1 MRYLEFNVWQY
12 QSRFS
17 MNTDSMP
24 VNHLA
29 TKQAG
34 DGKQC
39 RGQQRD
45 IQSPWLKYTIGLVTQ
60 QPVKRGQSQRHHGH
74 QSMDPSY
81 GQITDSRHAQQ
92 IHQTSH
98 SSQPASQTAQA
109 SQPQTNAY
117 PERVFCIEIGQI
129 STDQTKQESNRKM
142 NHHRVNR
149 MPANRHATNNRFLH
163 HRYPPYLEPEALWKT
178 VVRSLVPLGLINIF
192 FFLGGC
198 TGPQSALDPSG
209 PSALA
214 IADLWWWMF
223 SFSAAILF
231 TIVML
236 WLYAMWRKPPSMT
249 ETEAYQIGNRWII
262 GGGLVLPIVS
272 LTLLLSFGIPI
283 GYRLLPLPLEDQNP
297 LRIEVTGQQWWWE
310 IRYVDAGIVTKNQ
323 LHLPVNRPVDIHV
336 SSIDVIHS
344 FWVPKLGG
352 KIDAIPGR
360 TNVLRLEADTVGHF
374 RGQCAEFCGKGH
386 AEMIL
391 SIETHTPES
400 FVAWMEGYKHE

>member
-1 MRYLEFNVWQY
+1 
-12 QSRFS
+12 
-17 MNTDSMP
+17 
-24 VNHLA
+24 
-29 TKQAG
+29 
-34 DGKQC
+34 
-39 RGQQRD
+39 
-45 IQSPWLKYTIGLVTQ
+45 
-60 QPVKRGQSQRHHGH
+60 
-74 QSMDPSY
+74 
-81 GQITDSRHAQQ
+81 
-92 IHQTSH
+92 
-98 SSQPASQTAQA
+98 
-109 SQPQTNAY
+109 
-117 PERVFCIEIGQI
+117 
-129 STDQTKQESNRKM
+129 
-142 NHHRVNR
+142 
-149 MPANRHATNNRFLH
+149 
-163 HRYPPYLEPEALWKT
+163 
-178 VVRSLVPLGLINIF
+178 
-192 FFLGGC
+192 
-198 TGPQSALDPSG
+198 
-209 PSALA
+209 
-214 IADLWWWMF
+214 MF
-223 SFSAAILF
+223 GFSAAILF
-231 TIVML
+231 IIVML

-297 LRIEVTGQQWWWE
+297 LHIEVIGQQWWWE

-323 LHLPVNRPVDIHV
+323 LHLPVGRPVDIHV

-391 SIETHTPES
+391 FIEAHTPES

>member
-1 MRYLEFNVWQY
+1 
-12 QSRFS
+12 
-17 MNTDSMP
+17 
-24 VNHLA
+24 
-29 TKQAG
+29 
-34 DGKQC
+34 
-39 RGQQRD
+39 
-45 IQSPWLKYTIGLVTQ
+45 
-60 QPVKRGQSQRHHGH
+60 
-74 QSMDPSY
+74 
-81 GQITDSRHAQQ
+81 
-92 IHQTSH
+92 
-98 SSQPASQTAQA
+98 
-109 SQPQTNAY
+109 
-117 PERVFCIEIGQI
+117 
-129 STDQTKQESNRKM
+129 
-142 NHHRVNR
+142 
-149 MPANRHATNNRFLH
+149 
-163 HRYPPYLEPEALWKT
+163 
-178 VVRSLVPLGLINIF
+178 
-192 FFLGGC
+192 
-198 TGPQSALDPSG
+198 
-209 PSALA
+209 
-214 IADLWWWMF
+214 MF
-223 SFSAAILF
+223 GFSAAILCI
-231 TIVML
+231 IVML

-297 LRIEVTGQQWWWE
+297 LHIEVIGQQWWWE

-323 LHLPVNRPVDIHV
+323 LHLPVGRPVDIHV

-391 SIETHTPES
+391 FIEAHTPES